1 LGQYLEGA
9 AADWLSVLRNEKL
22 ESYTLDEEGVQT
34 TDWHELS
41 WEELKRM
48 FEKEFGEEKEK
59 EIFTR
64 NQASGETGM
73 TFFYKMIKLHQR
85 SQLNLDEGQLATLI
99 ISHMTDLYK
108 DKLVGKKFTSLEKLK
123 DVIKL
128 QDERRS
134 RDLAA
139 KNKDKKR
146 TTTVANLMEEAEEHL
161 SKKEKY
167 DAHSIS
173 ALKSEFESQISSL
186 QNQIQQQSG
195 PTGPS
200 PQSGNKPWGQSDTT
214 GFRGRGGFRGA
225 SRGTRGN
232 FRGPRF
238 RQFGQPQGTRSSSDS
253 GGNIRTCYHCN
264 KVGHVWRD
272 CYSYLAQLGKESLQK
287 PALAIAAPTASTP
300 GNANRQ

>member
-1 LGQYLEGA
+1 
-9 AADWLSVLRNEKL
+9 
-22 ESYTLDEEGVQT
+22 
-34 TDWHELS
+34 
-41 WEELKRM
+41 
-48 FEKEFGEEKEK
+48 
-59 EIFTR
+59 
-64 NQASGETGM
+64 M

-108 DKLVGKKFTSLEKLK
+108 DKLVGKKFTSLEKFK
-123 DVIKL
+123 EVIKL

-134 RDLAA
+134 RDLAF
-139 KNKDKKR
+139 KNKEKKR

-161 SKKEKY
+161 SKKKKY

-195 PTGPS
+195 SAGPS
-200 PQSGNKPWGQSDTT
+200 PQSGSKPWGQSDTN
-214 GFRGRGGFRGA
+214 GFRGRRGFRGA
-225 SRGTRGN
+225 SRGSRGN

-238 RQFGQPQGTRSSSDS
+238 RQFGQPQGTRSSSES
-253 GGNIRTCYHCN
+253 GGRESRTCYHCN

-287 PALAIAAPTASTP
+287 PALAIAAPAAGTS
-300 GNANRQ
+300 GNASRQ